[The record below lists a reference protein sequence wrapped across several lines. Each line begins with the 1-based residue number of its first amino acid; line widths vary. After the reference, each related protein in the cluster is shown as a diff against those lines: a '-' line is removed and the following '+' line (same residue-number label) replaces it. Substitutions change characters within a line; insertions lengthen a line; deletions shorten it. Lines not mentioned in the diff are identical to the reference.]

1 MGNPTKDQIKNFY
14 AKTTERVL
22 DAYSKLDD
30 KEWGKKASDHWS
42 AKEHLA
48 YTVGTLEEEMLPVTR
63 AALSGEAI
71 KLPGFET
78 REDEPAF
85 RRAVTE
91 RLSGLHAPEL
101 IARLRVALD
110 EHARI
115 LDGLSEADLDR
126 KTVNPGWDREGTV
139 RDLFVSAYLLLV
151 NQYQAIR
158 RVAKKKVPHWM
169 DGIGPERIH
178 YHVDRLFHYM
188 PLIFNRNRADDLNA
202 TYQFTMEGEGGGQW
216 NMRIGEGRADTAD
229 GAADPYDCE
238 IKTKPALW
246 MDLASGDLS
255 APVAIM
261 TRKVKLGGNPGLAM
275 KLSGLF
281 GSTD

>member
-1 MGNPTKDQIKNFY
+1 MGNPTKDEIKSFY
-14 AKTTERVL
+14 DKTAERVL
-22 DAYSKLDD
+22 DAYSKLDE
-30 KEWGKKASDHWS
+30 KEWSKKASDHWS

-48 YTVGTLEEEMLPVTR
+48 YSVGTLEEEMLPVTR
-63 AALSGEAI
+63 ATISGEGI
-71 KLPGFET
+71 SIPGFTKRDE
-78 REDEPAF
+78 EPAF
-85 RRAVTE
+85 RRAITE
-91 RLSGLHAPEL
+91 KLSGLPAVDL
-101 IARLRVALD
+101 ISRLRAAYD

-115 LDGLSEADLDR
+115 LEGLIEADLDR
-126 KTVNPGWDREGTV
+126 KVTNPGWDREGTV
-139 RDLFVSAYLLLV
+139 RDLFVAAYLLLV

-169 DGIGPERIH
+169 DGIEPERVH

-188 PLIFNRNRADDLNA
+188 PLIFNRNRADDINA

-216 NMRIGEGRADTAD
+216 NMRIGDGRADTSD
-229 GAADPYDCE
+229 GAADTYDCE

-255 APVAIM
+255 APIAIM
-261 TRKVKLGGNPGLAM
+261 TRKVKLGGNPALAM
-275 KLSGLF
+275 KLSGIF

>member
-1 MGNPTKDQIKNFY
+1 MPPTKDQTKLFY
-14 AKTTERVL
+14 TQTADRCL
-22 DAYSKLDD
+22 QAYSQLDE
-30 KEWGKKASDHWS
+30 KEWAKKASDHWS

-48 YTVGTLEEEMLPVTR
+48 YTVGTLEEETLPVTR
-63 AALSGEAI
+63 AAVTGEAI
-71 KLPGFET
+71 KLAGFET

-91 RLSGLHAPEL
+91 KLSALPTADL
-101 IARLRVALD
+101 MSRLRAAYD

-126 KTVNPGWDREGTV
+126 KAANPGWDREGTL
-139 RDLFVSAYLLLV
+139 RDLFFGTYLLFV

-158 RVAKKKVPHWM
+158 RVNKKKVPHWM
-169 DGIGPERIH
+169 DGIGPERVH

-188 PLIFNRNRADDLNA
+188 PLIFNRNRADDMNA
-202 TYQFTMEGEGGGQW
+202 TYQFTMEGAGGGQW
-216 NMRIGEGRADTAD
+216 NMRIGEGRA
-229 GAADPYDCE
+229 
-238 IKTKPALW
+238 
-246 MDLASGDLS
+246 
-255 APVAIM
+255 
-261 TRKVKLGGNPGLAM
+261 LAM

>member
-1 MGNPTKDQIKNFY
+1 
-14 AKTTERVL
+14 
-22 DAYSKLDD
+22 
-30 KEWGKKASDHWS
+30 
-42 AKEHLA
+42 
-48 YTVGTLEEEMLPVTR
+48 MLPVTR
-63 AALSGEAI
+63 ATISGEAI
-71 KLPGFET
+71 SLPGFET

-91 RLSGLHAPEL
+91 RLSGLAATEL
-101 IARLRVALD
+101 IARLRVAFD
-110 EHARI
+110 EHTRI

-126 KTVNPGWDREGTV
+126 KAVNPGWDRDGTV
-139 RDLFVSAYLLLV
+139 RDLFIAAYLLLV

-158 RVAKKKVPHWM
+158 RVSKKKVPHWM
-169 DGIGPERIH
+169 DGIGAERVH

-188 PLIFNRNRADDLNA
+188 PLIFNRNRADDMNS

-216 NMRIGEGRADTAD
+216 NMRIADGRADTAD
-229 GAADPYDCE
+229 GLADPYDCE

-255 APVAIM
+255 APIAIM
-261 TRKVKLGGNPGLAM
+261 TRKVKLGGNPALAM

>member
-1 MGNPTKDQIKNFY
+1 MKLFY
-14 AKTTERVL
+14 SQTADRCL
-22 DAYSKLDD
+22 QAYSQLDE
-30 KEWGKKASDHWS
+30 KEWAKKASDHWS

-48 YTVGTLEEEMLPVTR
+48 YTVGTLEEETLPVTR
-63 AALSGEAI
+63 AAISGEAI

-85 RRAVTE
+85 RSAVTE
-91 RLSGLHAPEL
+91 RLNPLPATEL
-101 IARLRVALD
+101 ISRLRAAYD

-115 LDGLSEADLDR
+115 LDSLSETDLDR
-126 KTVNPGWDREGTV
+126 KAVNPGWDREGTV
-139 RDLFVSAYLLLV
+139 RDLFFASYLLYV

-158 RVAKKKVPHWM
+158 RVAKKKAPHWM
-169 DGIGPERIH
+169 DGIGPERVH

-188 PLIFNRNRADDLNA
+188 PLIFNRNRADDMNA

-216 NMRIGEGRADTAD
+216 SMRIGDGRADTSD
-229 GAADPYDCE
+229 GKADPYDCE

-255 APVAIM
+255 APIAIM
-261 TRKVKLGGNPGLAM
+261 TRKVKLGGNPALAM

>member
-1 MGNPTKDQIKNFY
+1 MENPTKDRLKAFY
-14 AKTTERVL
+14 ALTAERVL
-22 DAYSKLDD
+22 DAYSKLDE
-30 KEWGKKASDHWS
+30 KEWGKKASDHGS

-63 AALSGEAI
+63 ATISGEAV
-71 KLPGFET
+71 KLSGFET
-78 REDEPAF
+78 REDEPGF

-91 RLSGLHAPEL
+91 KLSGLPPTEL
-101 IARLRVALD
+101 LSRLRAAYD

-115 LDGLSEADLDR
+115 LDGLSDADLDR
-126 KTVNPGWDREGTV
+126 KATNPGWDREGTV
-139 RDLFVSAYLLLV
+139 RDLFIAAYLLLV

-158 RVAKKKVPHWM
+158 RVAKKKVEHWM
-169 DGIGPERIH
+169 SGIPPERVH
-178 YHVDRLFHYM
+178 YHVDRLLHYM
-188 PLIFNRNRADDLNA
+188 PLIFNRNRADDMNS

-216 NMRIGEGRADTAD
+216 NMRIANGRADTAD
-229 GAADPYDCE
+229 GPADPHDCE

-255 APVAIM
+255 APIAIM
-261 TRKVKLGGNPGLAM
+261 TRKVKLGGNPALAM

>member
-1 MGNPTKDQIKNFY
+1 MAPSKDQMKAMY
-14 AKTTERVL
+14 AKTAERVL
-22 DAYSKLDD
+22 DAYSQLDE

-42 AKEHLA
+42 AKGHLA

-63 AALSGEAI
+63 GTLSGEPI

-85 RRAVTE
+85 RRALTE
-91 RLSGLHAPEL
+91 RLSTLPTSEL
-101 IARLRVALD
+101 ISRLRAAYE

-115 LDGLSEADLDR
+115 LEGLSDADLDR
-126 KTVNPGWDREGTV
+126 TAVNPGWDREGTV
-139 RDLFVSAYLLLV
+139 RDLFIAAYLLLV

-169 DGIGPERIH
+169 SGIEPERIH

-188 PLIFNRNRADDLNA
+188 PLIFNHNRADDMNT
-202 TYQFTMEGEGGGQW
+202 TYQFVMEGEGGGQW
-216 NMRIGEGRADTAD
+216 NMRIANGRADTSD
-229 GAADPYDCE
+229 GPAEYDCE

-255 APVAIM
+255 APVAIV
-261 TRKVKLGGNPGLAM
+261 TRKVKLGGNPALAM

>member
-1 MGNPTKDQIKNFY
+1 MAPNKDQMKVFY
-14 AKTTERVL
+14 ALTAERVL
-22 DAYSKLDD
+22 DAYQKLEE

-63 AALSGEAI
+63 AAVSGESVS
-71 KLPGFET
+71 LPGFT
-78 REDEPAF
+78 KRDDEPAF
-85 RRAVTE
+85 RRAITE
-91 RLSGLHAPEL
+91 KLSALPVAEL
-101 IARLRVALD
+101 LSRLRVAYD

-115 LDGLSEADLDR
+115 LDGLGDADLDR
-126 KTVNPGWDREGTV
+126 TAVNPGWDREGTV
-139 RDLFVSAYLLLV
+139 RDLFIAAYLLFV

-158 RVAKKKVPHWM
+158 RVNKKKVPHWM
-169 DGIGPERIH
+169 SEIPPERVH

-188 PLIFNRNRADDLNA
+188 PLIFNRNRADDLSA
-202 TYQFTMEGEGGGQW
+202 TYQFTMEGQGGGQW
-216 NMRIGEGRADTAD
+216 NMRIGEGRADTTD
-229 GAADPYDCE
+229 GQADPYDCE

-255 APVAIM
+255 APVAIV
-261 TRKVKLGGNPGLAM
+261 TRKVKLGGNPALAM

-281 GSTD
+281 GTTD

>member
-1 MGNPTKDQIKNFY
+1 VPPTKEQMKLFY
-14 AKTTERVL
+14 AQTAERCL
-22 DAYSKLDD
+22 QAYSQLDE
-30 KEWGKKASDHWS
+30 KEWGKKASEHWT
-42 AKEHLA
+42 AKQHLA
-48 YTVGTLEEEMLPVTR
+48 YTVGTIEEEYLPVTR
-63 AALSGEAI
+63 AAIAGEAI
-71 KLPGFET
+71 KLAGFEA

-85 RRAVTE
+85 RRALTE
-91 RLSGLHAPEL
+91 KLSALPVSEL
-101 IARLRVALD
+101 LSRLRPAYE
-110 EHARI
+110 EHAR
-115 LDGLSEADLDR
+115 LLEGLSDADLER
-126 KTVNPGWDREGTV
+126 KAVNPGWDREGTI
-139 RDLFVSAYLLLV
+139 RDIFIAAYLLFV

-169 DGIGPERIH
+169 DGIGAERVH

-188 PLIFNRNRADDLNA
+188 PLIFNRNRADDMSS

-216 NMRIGEGRADTAD
+216 NMHIADGRADTAD
-229 GAADPYDCE
+229 GPADPYDCE

-261 TRKVKLGGNPGLAM
+261 TRKVKLGGNVGLAM

-281 GSTD
+281 GTTD

>member
-1 MGNPTKDQIKNFY
+1 MTPTKEQMKAFY
-14 AKTTERVL
+14 AQSAERAL
-22 DAYSKLDD
+22 EAYEQLGQ
-30 KEWGKKASDHWS
+30 KEWDKKASDHWT

-48 YTVGTLEEEMLPVTR
+48 YTVGTLEEEHLPVTR
-63 AALSGEAI
+63 ATLAGEPI

-91 RLSGLHAPEL
+91 KFNILSTVELIPRLSAS
-101 IARLRVALD
+101 ID

-115 LDGLSEADLDR
+115 LDSLSEPDLER
-126 KTVNPGWDREGTV
+126 KAVNPGWDREGTV
-139 RDLFVSAYLLLV
+139 RDLFTSAYLLLV

-158 RVAKKKVPHWM
+158 RVAKGKVPHWM
-169 DGIGPERIH
+169 DGIGRERVH

-188 PLIFNRNRADDLNA
+188 PLIFNRSRADDLNA

-216 NMRIGEGRADTAD
+216 NMRIAEGRADTSD
-229 GAADPYDCE
+229 GTADPYDCE

-255 APVAIM
+255 APIAIM
-261 TRKVKLGGNPGLAM
+261 TRKVKLGGNPALAM

-281 GSTD
+281 GTTD

>member
-1 MGNPTKDQIKNFY
+1 MGNPTKDQMKAFY
-14 AKTTERVL
+14 AKTAERVL
-22 DAYSKLDD
+22 DAYSTLDD
-30 KEWGKKASDHWS
+30 KEWAKKASDHWS
-42 AKEHLA
+42 AREHLA
-48 YTVGTLEEEMLPVTR
+48 YTVGTLEEEHLPVTR
-63 AALSGEAI
+63 AALAGEAI
-71 KLPGFET
+71 KLPGFT
-78 REDEPAF
+78 KRDEESAF
-85 RRAVTE
+85 RRALTDK
-91 RLSGLHAPEL
+91 LSSLPAAEL
-101 IARLRVALD
+101 LARLRAAFD

-126 KTVNPGWDREGTV
+126 KATNPGWDREGTV
-139 RDLFVSAYLLLV
+139 RDLFTSAYLLLV

-169 DGIGPERIH
+169 SGIEAERVH

-188 PLIFNRNRADDLNA
+188 PLIFNRNRADDVNA

-216 NMRIGEGRADTAD
+216 NMRIGDGRADTAD
-229 GAADPYDCE
+229 GAANPYDCE

-261 TRKVKLGGNPGLAM
+261 TRRVKLGGNPALAM

>member
-1 MGNPTKDQIKNFY
+1 MAPTKDQMKVFY
-14 AKTTERVL
+14 ALTAKRVL
-22 DAYSKLDD
+22 DAYSQLDE

-48 YTVGTLEEEMLPVTR
+48 YTVGTLEEETLPVTR
-63 AALSGEAI
+63 AAIAGEAV

-78 REDEPAF
+78 REDEAAF

-91 RLSGLHAPEL
+91 RLSSLPAADL
-101 IARLRVALD
+101 ITRLRAAYD

-126 KTVNPGWDREGTV
+126 KAANPGWDREGTM
-139 RDLFVSAYLLLV
+139 RDLFFGTYLLFV

-158 RVAKKKVPHWM
+158 RVNKKKVPHWM
-169 DGIGPERIH
+169 DGIPPERVH

-188 PLIFNRNRADDLNA
+188 PLIFNRNRADDMNA
-202 TYQFTMEGEGGGQW
+202 TYQFTMEGAGGGQW
-216 NMRIGEGRADTAD
+216 NMRIGEGRADTSD
-229 GAADPYDCE
+229 GQADPYDCE

-255 APVAIM
+255 APVAIV
-261 TRKVKLGGNPGLAM
+261 TRKVKLGGNPALAM